1 MLVRGRMPTEFVCSA
16 LEQAGLEQAISALGK
31 IRFDA
36 QHGFPLGAYSLECLL
51 RRRVSNE
58 PFGYREIV
66 ASKIVRLT

>member
-58 PFGYREIV
+58 PFGYGEIV
-66 ASKIVRLT
+66 PSKIVRLT